1 MGLVAFLYNK
11 LSRSGTTQTAE
22 GNLYDLQMKDIE
34 GNIVDFNIFKEKKLL
49 IVNTASKCGY
59 TPQYSELEKLHK
71 EHGNRITVLGF
82 PANNFLWQ
90 EPGSDQEIATFCQ
103 KNYGVTFKMF
113 SKVSVK
119 GKDQH
124 PLYQWLQGKTGKTPS
139 WNFCKYLVNED
150 GNEVKFYS
158 SDTHPLDSKILNE
171 ISK

>member
-11 LSRSGTTQTAE
+11 LSRSGKTQTSV
-22 GNLYDLQMKDIE
+22 GNVYDLQMKDIE
-34 GNIVDFNIFKEKKLL
+34 GNMVDFNIFKGKKLL

-59 TPQYSELEKLHK
+59 TPQYSELEKLHEEYGK
-71 EHGNRITVLGF
+71 TITVLGF

-158 SDTHPLDSKILNE
+158 SDTHPLDPQILSE